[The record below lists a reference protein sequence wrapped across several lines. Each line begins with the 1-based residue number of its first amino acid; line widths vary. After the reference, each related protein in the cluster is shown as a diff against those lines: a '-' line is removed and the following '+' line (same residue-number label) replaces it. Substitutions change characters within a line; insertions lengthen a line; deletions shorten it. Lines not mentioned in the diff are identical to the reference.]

1 MLDSHS
7 YNISH
12 INKENFEQYALDVFE
27 YQYLHNSLYR
37 DFCTYLKR
45 SPSSVQGFKEIP
57 FLPISFFKT
66 HKVCDDSSTSFYFES
81 SGTTGQERSKHFVR
95 NLKLYEQS
103 FLTQFEKQYGPLE
116 NLCILSVL
124 PSYHEQ
130 KSSSLL
136 YMINTLIMHSKY
148 RFSGFYKDDYA
159 QVIDIIEKS
168 ERPVILFGVAYA
180 LMDMSEAF
188 PTALKN
194 TTIIETGGMKGKRK
208 EIIRE
213 ELHQLLSKRFALDF
227 IDSEYGMTEL
237 LSQAYMTDG
246 KAFQPPSWMRV
257 LTRSIDDP
265 FEFVSGKTGGINIID
280 LANLHSCAFI
290 ATQDL
295 GKLHTDLSFE
305 VLGRFDASDVRG
317 CNQLVS

>member
-1 MLDSHS
+1 MLDIHS
-7 YNISH
+7 YHLSH

-37 DFCTYLKR
+37 DFCTFLKR
-45 SPSSVQGFKEIP
+45 SPSSVQEFKEIP

-66 HKVCDDSSTSFYFES
+66 HKVCDDSAISFYFES
-81 SGTTGQERSKHFVR
+81 SGTTGQVRSKHFVR

-103 FLTQFEKQYGPLE
+103 FLTQFEKQYGPIE
-116 NLCILSVL
+116 NLCIISVL

-136 YMINTLIMHSKY
+136 YMINTLIAHSKY
-148 RFSGFYKDDYA
+148 HFSGFYKDDYSR
-159 QVIDIIEKS
+159 VIDIIEKS

-188 PTALKN
+188 STALRN

-213 ELHQLLSKRFALDF
+213 ELHQLLRERFALDF

-237 LSQAYMTDG
+237 LSQAYMKNG
-246 KAFQPPSWMRV
+246 KTFQPPSWMRV

-280 LANLHSCAFI
+280 LANVHSCAFI

-295 GKLHTDLSFE
+295 GKLHADLSFE

-317 CNQLVS
+317 CNQLIS

>member
-1 MLDSHS
+1 MLDIHS
-7 YNISH
+7 YHLSH

-37 DFCTYLKR
+37 DFCTFLKR
-45 SPSSVQGFKEIP
+45 SPSSVKEFKEIP

-66 HKVCDDSSTSFYFES
+66 HQVCDDSKTSFYFES
-81 SGTTGQERSKHFVR
+81 SGTTGQVRSKHFVR

-103 FLTQFEKQYGPLE
+103 FLTQFEKQYGPIE

-136 YMINTLIMHSKY
+136 YMINTLIAHSKHH
-148 RFSGFYKDDYA
+148 FSGFYKDDYSR
-159 QVIDIIEKS
+159 VIDIIEKS

-188 PTALKN
+188 STALKN

-213 ELHQLLSKRFALDF
+213 ELHQLLRERFALDF

-237 LSQAYMTDG
+237 LSQAYMKDG
-246 KAFQPPSWMRV
+246 KTFQPPSWMRV

-280 LANLHSCAFI
+280 LANVHSCAFI

-317 CNQLVS
+317 CNQLVQ

>member
-1 MLDSHS
+1 MLDIHS
-7 YNISH
+7 YDLSH

-37 DFCTYLKR
+37 DFCTFLKR
-45 SPSSVQGFKEIP
+45 SPSSVKEFKEIP

-66 HKVCDDSSTSFYFES
+66 HQVCDDSKTSFYFES
-81 SGTTGQERSKHFVR
+81 SGTTGQVRSKHFVR

-103 FLTQFEKQYGPLE
+103 FLTQFEKQYGPIE
-116 NLCILSVL
+116 NLCIISVL

-136 YMINTLIMHSKY
+136 YMINTLIAHSKY
-148 RFSGFYKDDYA
+148 HFSGFYKDNYSR
-159 QVIDIIEKS
+159 VIDIIEKS

-194 TTIIETGGMKGKRK
+194 TIIIETGGMKGKRK

-213 ELHQLLSKRFALDF
+213 ELHQLLRERFALDF

-237 LSQAYMTDG
+237 LSQAYMKDG
-246 KAFQPPSWMRV
+246 KTFQPPNWMRV

-265 FEFVSGKTGGINIID
+265 FEFVNGKTGGINIID

-317 CNQLVS
+317 CNQLIS